1 MKQRAWLAALLL
13 GTVCAW
19 AQDSHPADHV
29 YFNKEVHVTAGAA
42 GAVAIHG
49 EAGAMIGAPM
59 AGTTFEFVGTEM
71 GFGGKAVKG
80 APYSAEG
87 ITETTQTLPDGN
99 RIIHKSSALLYR
111 DTEGRTRNEQTLGA
125 IGPWASSANPPK
137 TIFINDP
144 VAGVNYVL
152 NPHEQSADKLPAPDI
167 AVGAPNIGF
176 SVARKLSLLGQK
188 LATDDLKREAPT
200 GGIAPMDVKTE
211 SLGTQIIEGVQAEG
225 TRTIVT
231 IPAGQIGNEK
241 DLQTTSERWYSPELQ
256 TVVLRKQ
263 SDPRFGDT
271 QYRLINIQ
279 RAEPAASLFEV
290 PADFTVRDPMK
301 EGGAVQFKSVK

>member
-1 MKQRAWLAALLL
+1 MKQTALAVAFLI
-13 GTVCAW
+13 GATCAS
-19 AQDSHPADHV
+19 AQEPQQPADQV
-29 YFNKEVHVTAGAA
+29 FFNKEG
-42 GAVAIHG
+42 GVAIHG
-49 EAGAMIGAPM
+49 EAGAMIAGAGPM
-59 AGTTFEFVGTEM
+59 AGTTFEYVGTEM
-71 GFGGKAVKG
+71 GFGGKTVKG

-87 ITETTQTLPDGN
+87 ITETTQTFPDGN
-99 RIIHKSSALLYR
+99 RIVHKSSALFYR
-111 DTEGRTRNEQTLGA
+111 DTEGRTRNEQTLGL

-152 NPHEQSADKLPAPDI
+152 NPHEQSADKLPVPDI
-167 AVGAPNIGF
+167 STSMRNTGFAVT
-176 SVARKLSLLGQK
+176 RKLASEKRRIAEDQK
-188 LATDDLKREAPT
+188 PL
-200 GGIAPMDVKTE
+200 DVKTE
-211 SLGTQIIEGVQAEG
+211 SLGTQLIEGVQAEG

-241 DLQTTSERWYSPELQ
+241 DLQTVSERWYSPDLQ

-271 QYRLINIQ
+271 LYRLVNIQ
-279 RAEPAASLFEV
+279 RAEPPASLFEV

-301 EGGAVQFKSVK
+301 EGGTIQFKSVR